1 MEAETQEGWRRW
13 SREHVSMCVISLSH
27 QKLHPHP
34 PPLNPHPPVL
44 SSPPPPP
51 FSLNSEFA
59 IMHGRSRRSRGR
71 LKRADD
77 LEQRNEVRASSASLL
92 QEAEHRQDTT
102 GRTAKDRH
110 TDTASGLGSAR
121 NTPCFYLILVAFI
134 LESTREQYT
143 LTHAARFKS
152 VLQIKDG
159 YKKMRLQFPTAA
171 TRG

>member
-1 MEAETQEGWRRW
+1 
-13 SREHVSMCVISLSH
+13 MCDITLSP
-27 QKLHPHP
+27 KLHPHP

-59 IMHGRSRRSRGR
+59 IMHGRSRRSRAR

-77 LEQRNEVRASSASLL
+77 LEQRNEVRASSAPLL

-110 TDTASGLGSAR
+110 TDTASALGSAR
-121 NTPCFYLILVAFI
+121 NTPCFYLILVCFYFGI
-134 LESTREQYT
+134 QYT
-143 LTHAARFKS
+143 LVHAVRFKS

-159 YKKMRLQFPTAA
+159 YKKMRLQLPTAA